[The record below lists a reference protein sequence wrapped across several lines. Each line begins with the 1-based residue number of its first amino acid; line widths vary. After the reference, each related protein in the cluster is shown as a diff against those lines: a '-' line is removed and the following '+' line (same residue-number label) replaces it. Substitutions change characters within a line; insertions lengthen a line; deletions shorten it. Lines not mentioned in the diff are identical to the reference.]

1 MKKFFYMVIVAMV
14 TPLLS
19 GCPSSK
25 GSSAPPPSNFSA
37 ISGEGRVTVTWTPTP
52 GVDYWIFS
60 ATDPSLTALN
70 WSGLAHA
77 NAQVNAATPLY
88 MCGLLDGLPYYF
100 ASNGRTNGGPGGTS
114 SPTITATP
122 YNASTNWTL
131 NPTPIADIVNNA
143 VVNPDISGL
152 AYASLTTCGNNAAIS
167 ATGMFAAVGSGG
179 AIFTSNDGISWG
191 PVVSPASSNL
201 NAVTGYAANQ
211 NNALNPALRWMAVG
225 DAGTV
230 VYFDGSVWVLAN
242 THYPN
247 STLAAANPGN
257 STLRSITQVGGTF
270 YAVGDAGT
278 IISSADAINWTMH
291 NSPPVTANNLNG
303 VTYGGGIFVAVGNN
317 GTLLTSGDGNTWAVP
332 TPISPNTLPITP
344 AIPSGINLKSVVS
357 FASIYGDIYVAV
369 GDGGTIVT
377 RTTNNF
383 NNNLN
388 WTAQT
393 LPGAPNLVGITV
405 EARAVETNGNWGTI
419 PAADPKLGF
428 ISSAQFMAID
438 SNGNAYTSI
447 NGYDWST
454 AIPTG
459 ATGVSALTSSG
470 FGYVVTGNSG
480 VSATAF

>member
-1 MKKFFYMVIVAMV
+1 MAIVAMV

-19 GCPSSK
+19 GCPASK

-37 ISGEGRVTVTWTPTP
+37 IAGDGRVTVTWTPTP

-60 ATDPSLTALN
+60 ATDPGLTGLN

-88 MCGLLDGLPYYF
+88 MCGLLDDLPYYF

-114 SPTITATP
+114 SPTINATP
-122 YNASTNWTL
+122 YNASTHWTL
-131 NPTPIADIVNNA
+131 NPTPIAEIVNNA

-191 PVVSPASSNL
+191 PALSPTSSNL

-242 THYPN
+242 TYYAN

-278 IISSADAINWTMH
+278 IISSPDAINWTIH
-291 NSPPVTANNLNG
+291 NSPPVTSNNLNG
-303 VTYGGGIFVAVGNN
+303 VTYGGGIFVAVGSN
-317 GTLLTSGDGNTWAVP
+317 GTLLTSGDGNTWAVQ
-332 TPISPNTLPITP
+332 TPSP
-344 AIPSGINLKSVVS
+344 AIPSGVNLQKVAAYV
-357 FASIYGDIYVAV
+357 SIYGYIYVAV

-377 RTTNNF
+377 SDSFHGTN
-383 NNNLN
+383 L

-393 LPGAPNLVGITV
+393 LPGSPNLVGITV

-419 PAADPKLGF
+419 PAPDPKLGF
-428 ISSAQFMAID
+428 ISSAQFVATD

-447 NGYDWST
+447 NGYDWSA

-459 ATGVSALTSSG
+459 ATGLNALTSSG

>member
-1 MKKFFYMVIVAMV
+1 MV

-19 GCPSSK
+19 GCPASK

-37 ISGEGRVTVTWTPTP
+37 IAGDGRVTVTWTPTP

-60 ATDPSLTALN
+60 ATDPGLTGLN

-88 MCGLLDGLPYYF
+88 MCGLLDDLPYYF

-114 SPTITATP
+114 SPTINATP
-122 YNASTNWTL
+122 YNASTHWTL
-131 NPTPIADIVNNA
+131 NPTPIAEIVNNA

-191 PVVSPASSNL
+191 PALSPTSSNL

-242 THYPN
+242 TYYAN

-278 IISSADAINWTMH
+278 IISSPDAINWTIH
-291 NSPPVTANNLNG
+291 NSPPVTSNNLNG
-303 VTYGGGIFVAVGNN
+303 VTYGGGIFVAVGEQRHTIDQRRWQHLGGPNAVTCDSVRCQPAESGCLRQHLRLYLCSGGRWRHDRDQRQLPWN
-317 GTLLTSGDGNTWAVP
+317 QPMDGANPAGLAQSGRDNSGSAGGGNEWKLGHHSSTRSQAGIHFIGSVRGHRQQRQCLHQHQWLRLVRRDTHRSNRPECADQQRFRICRHGKQRRVCNCLLT
-332 TPISPNTLPITP
+332 L
-344 AIPSGINLKSVVS
+344 
-357 FASIYGDIYVAV
+357 
-369 GDGGTIVT
+369 
-377 RTTNNF
+377 
-383 NNNLN
+383 
-388 WTAQT
+388 
-393 LPGAPNLVGITV
+393 
-405 EARAVETNGNWGTI
+405 
-419 PAADPKLGF
+419 
-428 ISSAQFMAID
+428 
-438 SNGNAYTSI
+438 
-447 NGYDWST
+447 
-454 AIPTG
+454 
-459 ATGVSALTSSG
+459 
-470 FGYVVTGNSG
+470 TGNCSLQR
-480 VSATAF
+480 VELSFRYRT